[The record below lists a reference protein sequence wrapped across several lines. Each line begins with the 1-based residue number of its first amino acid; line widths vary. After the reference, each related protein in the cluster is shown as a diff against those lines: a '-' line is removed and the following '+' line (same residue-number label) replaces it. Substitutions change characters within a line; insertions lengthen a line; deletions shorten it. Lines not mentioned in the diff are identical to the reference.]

1 MTKLTQPFNIQGI
14 DDAALSNISLDFFV
28 KLSKIDVINNI
39 LKNKIIVD
47 GGSGVGRFIPFFDFC
62 KANTVYSV
70 EPNKKYFDFQKKWL
84 KNKFYF
90 LKNKKITINVFDY
103 QIKLEDFIDKKLKY
117 DTLWC
122 SQALSQVD
130 FEYVLKK
137 QTAEFIFAEN
147 IKKDTYIS
155 KLPEEKLI
163 ELLGKYGY
171 TILIHYEYVIEIGG
185 NSFLYIK
192 GKESNSFNIKK
203 LETGSDNTGYFVVAQ
218 KQAH

>member
-1 MTKLTQPFNIQGI
+1 L
-14 DDAALSNISLDFFV
+14 
-28 KLSKIDVINNI
+28 
-39 LKNKIIVD
+39 
-47 GGSGVGRFIPFFDFC
+47 
-62 KANTVYSV
+62 
-70 EPNKKYFDFQKKWL
+70 
-84 KNKFYF
+84 
-90 LKNKKITINVFDY
+90 
-103 QIKLEDFIDKKLKY
+103 KKLKY